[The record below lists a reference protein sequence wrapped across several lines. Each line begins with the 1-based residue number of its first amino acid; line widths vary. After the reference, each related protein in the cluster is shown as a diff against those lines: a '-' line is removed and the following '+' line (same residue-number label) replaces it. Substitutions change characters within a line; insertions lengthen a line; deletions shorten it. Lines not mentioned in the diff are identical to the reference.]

1 MLNNKS
7 LNKLNQILDTKVLEF
22 SNEELKLWLQNNW
35 MKHKDKLMVYV
46 DKHAP
51 LNDVVFE
58 KRLTRYMNY
67 FSVLEKETNE
77 EKRNE
82 YIFNYLTEIP
92 VQLYNYVSNK

>member
-22 SNEELKLWLQNNW
+22 SNEELKLWLQNSW
-35 MKHKDKLMVYV
+35 MKRKDELMVYV
-46 DKHAP
+46 DEHAP
-51 LNDVVFE
+51 LNDDVFE

-77 EKRNE
+77 EKRIE